1 MLPMRG
7 TRRNAMGKKLMAA
20 ALVLGV
26 SMLPVAA
33 IAGGWGGGG
42 GGGSGSSD
50 GDWALRDEL
59 KNPRLI
65 QPGSPYGVNRRA
77 KLECAPF
84 GGQRHAAVLTRRW
97 AC

>member
-1 MLPMRG
+1 MS
-7 TRRNAMGKKLMAA
+7 KKLMAA

-65 QPGSPYGVNRRA
+65 QPVALTATTATTPAAQRRG
-77 KLECAPF
+77 PSH
-84 GGQRHAAVLTRRW
+84 RLTRQAGTTHRPTR
-97 AC
+97 